1 MPVERFLEWLG
12 NTPWSVALLES
23 LYVWP
28 VVESVHVLTLGLF
41 VGTAVM
47 HDLRLV
53 GVVLKGI
60 PIGEVRSRL
69 MPWTRAG
76 FGIMVASGL
85 LIFYSSPLRYYHNL
99 FFRFKV
105 LLLLLA
111 ALNVW
116 LFHRRIGPRIAAR
129 EDDGRPP
136 RAARIAGLV
145 SLLSWAAVVFAGR
158 MIAYSWFDCDL
169 QPQPAFVNWAAG
181 CAVEP

>member
-1 MPVERFLEWLG
+1 MPIERFLEWLG
-12 NTPWSVALLES
+12 STPWSVALLES

-60 PIGEVRSRL
+60 PISEVTRRL

-76 FGIMVASGL
+76 FAVMAASGL

-111 ALNVW
+111 ALNIW
-116 LFHRRIGPRIAAR
+116 LFHRRIEPRIAAWDR
-129 EDDGRPP
+129 DATPP
-136 RAARIAGLV
+136 RAARIAGAL
-145 SLLSWAAVVFAGR
+145 SLLSWAGIVFAGR